1 MMHKINVV
9 LASIFT
15 AVVMAVFPPVNCF
28 SALAKWLDV
37 RAMTLSAYPA
47 ATFIAA
53 RLMDS
58 PMVEQAPYNPKNGIS
73 KSISPKDD
81 AINCPNKSPANI
93 YLMSLVVR
101 PDFFKRVF
109 TTSF

>member
-1 MMHKINVV
+1 M
-9 LASIFT
+9 T
-15 AVVMAVFPPVNCF
+15 PPEPVTVHVAQRGLWEPYSKGYRNCF

-58 PMVEQAPYNPKNGIS
+58 PIVEQAPYNPKNGIS
-73 KSISPKDD
+73 KSMSPKDD

-101 PDFFKRVF
+101 PDFFKKHP
-109 TTSF
+109 